1 MSIEELEIEIQ
12 KVLVKED
19 VLYVEVDGV
28 RIFENLNKIK
38 MGAV

>member
-28 RIFENLNKIK
+28 RIFENLNKNK
-38 MGAV
+38 MEAV